1 MYKVQFTQFKEDGL
15 NHIIGEREFSA
26 KTTKEEINA
35 FTKNAMEVFKATMQG
50 RISCVLMQGQNDFW
64 TIPVNPK
71 TLTNE
76 LV

>member
-1 MYKVQFTQFKEDGL
+1 MYKVQFTQRREDGL
-15 NHIIGEREFSA
+15 NYIIGEKKFEEETS
-26 KTTKEEINA
+26 KETVKV
-35 FTKNAMEVFKATMQG
+35 FVKNAMEVFNATMKG
-50 RISCVLMQGQNDFW
+50 KIDYVLLQGQNDFW